1 MYAAAAMRRGLIAIG
16 LAGVLAPATPPLP
29 GQADPT
35 VVAPD
40 RHQVLPPAPTVVPG
54 TTVNWENH
62 GLLHNVKFEDGKFEQ
77 PKNPQATPWRV
88 WRRFDKPGA
97 YRYYCEMHGGPGGR
111 GMSGV
116 IRVAVGA
123 APRLTKLTVR
133 PRKVCRRKTRKCRRA
148 KAVIRFRLSEPARVS
163 GFVEPVGKP
172 PRKTAL
178 DVDFKGK
185 RGANKRRIAVRKLRP
200 GRYRLTL
207 SAEDTEGVESD
218 PVRTFFRVRR
228 AKR

>member
-1 MYAAAAMRRGLIAIG
+1 MLPGAMRRGLIALG
-16 LAGVLAPATPPLP
+16 LVGALSLAAPA
-29 GQADPT
+29 QAGEPERT
-35 VVAPD
+35 VVATSDNQFFP
-40 RHQVLPPAPTVVPG
+40 RSITVVSG
-54 TTVNWENH
+54 TQVDWENR

-77 PKNPQATPWRV
+77 PPNPQATPWRV
-88 WRRFDKPGA
+88 WRRFDTPGV
-97 YRYYCEMHGGPGGR
+97 YRYYCEMHGGPGGK

-116 IRVAVGA
+116 VRVVAKNA
-123 APRLTKLTVR
+123 APRLTKLSVR

-148 KAVIRFRLSEPARVS
+148 KAVIRFRLSEAARVA

-178 DVDFKGK
+178 DVGFKGR
-185 RGANKRRIAVRKLRP
+185 RGANTRRIAVRKLKP

-207 SAEDTEGVESD
+207 SAEDTDGLESD

-228 AKR
+228 ARR